1 MRQLSKKAWP
11 YKTRISP
18 ENFDY
23 EEHHKFVERYP
34 AIKIYVIERNSNW
47 SDYKLPYRY
56 DVYFKKESDLVFYRL
71 RVQ

>member
-11 YKTRISP
+11 YKTRI
-18 ENFDY
+18 EDFDY

-34 AIKIYVIERNSNW
+34 AIKTYVIERNSNW
-47 SDYKLPYRY
+47 SDYKLAYGY

-71 RVQ
+71 SAQ